1 MKHSEQ
7 TNEIFSALAKAQGK
21 IKPVR
26 KDGANPHLGNK
37 YTTLDAII
45 DEVKVPLSENGLSFL
60 QPLTTDDRGLVLET
74 WLTHSSG
81 QYLMADVVV
90 SPMSGNRGVNEMQA
104 LGSSLTYLKRYAL
117 AAMLGVASEDD
128 DDGNKA
134 GKPAKQ
140 NRQPQPKKQ
149 QNGNGN
155 VPTSPNDLLRIINNR
170 VEVPYENV
178 SHLFNAIRT
187 ESTIDNYTWP
197 KSNNVEGWRTA
208 YKLAKE
214 YAEKK
219 THPQSEADQLGFD
232 APTEAVSQ
240 GAYDTEG

>member
-7 TNEIFSALAKAQGK
+7 INEIFAALAKAQGK

-45 DEVKVPLSENGLSFL
+45 DEVKTPLSENGLSFL
-60 QPLTTDDRGLVLET
+60 QPLTTDDRGLILET

-117 AAMLGVASEDD
+117 GAMLGIASEED

-140 NRQPQPKKQ
+140 NRQAKKQ

-155 VPTSPNDLLRIINNR
+155 VPTSPSELLKIINDR
-170 VEVPYENV
+170 IQVPYENV
-178 SHLFNAIRT
+178 SHLFNAIRA
-187 ESTIDNYTWP
+187 ESTIDDYTWP
-197 KSNNVEGWRTA
+197 PANNADGWRTA

-214 YAEKK
+214 HAEKK
-219 THPQSEADQLGFD
+219 TQPVGEVDQLGFD
-232 APTEAVSQ
+232 APAEPVSQ
-240 GAYDTEG
+240 GAYKVMED